1 MRILALAAPLALLGM
16 AGCAPGPDNLAT
28 MTNSGVGFGDYQR
41 YLRGRSTTPAP
52 SRSSIPYS
60 VPPETRTATI
70 LPPASMPA
78 TAPTTLDAIPQRER
92 APLTAM
98 AGTLPPVQ
106 PAAASAAPIAT
117 QTLAPAASSPAPAPA
132 PTYAAAP
139 AASATA
145 PRGGVQDQQVYHAGE
160 AQRIT
165 PQGAAPQQAPIVT
178 ASIPAPSEHGGPNLM
193 AYALAQTQAVGTET
207 YRRINPLRWSRWE
220 NACLQYRNQDAAQ
233 QAFLE
238 DGGPERDRGNLDP
251 DGDGFACWWD
261 PTPLRQALARR

>member
-16 AGCAPGPDNLAT
+16 AGCAAGPDNLAT

-41 YLRGRSTTPAP
+41 YLRDRSTTPA

-60 VPPETRTATI
+60 VPPESRTATI

-78 TAPTTLDAIPQRER
+78 SPPTTLDAIPQRER
-92 APLTAM
+92 APLSAM
-98 AGTLPPVQ
+98 ASTLPPPQ
-106 PAAASAAPIAT
+106 PQAPIAT
-117 QTLAPAASSPAPAPA
+117 QTLAPTTTSVAPAPASIPAPAPVV
-132 PTYAAAP
+132 

-193 AYALAQTQAVGTET
+193 AYALSQTQAVGTET